1 MWNIGLIQIQAILHI
16 HKNNR
21 ESMYPEV
28 GLIEEEKKERKIE
41 NNNEVHHICVG
52 TDSRKHTENC

>member
-1 MWNIGLIQIQAILHI
+1 
-16 HKNNR
+16 
-21 ESMYPEV
+21 MYPEV